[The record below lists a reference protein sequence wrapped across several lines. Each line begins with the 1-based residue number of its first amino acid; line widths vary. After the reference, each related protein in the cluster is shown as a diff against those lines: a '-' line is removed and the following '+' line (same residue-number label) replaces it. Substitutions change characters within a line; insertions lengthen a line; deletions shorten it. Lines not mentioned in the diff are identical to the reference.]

1 MASIYKFIRKGFVEV
16 NGRRVRDP
24 SAELVIGDKITLL
37 VEGDLEHLKRLDES
51 RELVPS
57 DIPLSILFEDRS
69 ILVVDKPPGLA
80 MHPGKGV
87 QVVTLIEGLL
97 SYGNSKG
104 FKPRL
109 VHRLDKHT
117 SGIVLVAKTPLSARN
132 LTESFRK
139 REVTKRYISLVKGTS
154 ISEKGTLQDVADG
167 TEEKLS
173 FKVVKRYSDCSLIA
187 VHLLT
192 GRKHQIRRQTADRGF
207 PVVGDNVYGDRNF
220 NRRFRENFGLRRY
233 FLHCEQITV
242 NHPVTGEKLSLSSPL
257 PQDLQNVLEHLQ

>member
-1 MASIYKFIRKGFVEV
+1 M
-16 NGRRVRDP
+16 RDP
-24 SAELVIGDKITLL
+24 SAELVIGDTVTLL

-57 DIPLSILFEDRS
+57 DIPLSILFEDSS
-69 ILVVDKPPGLA
+69 ILAVDKPPGLA

-97 SYGNSKG
+97 SYGNTRG
-104 FKPRL
+104 FTPRL

-117 SGIVLVAKTPLSARN
+117 SGIVLVAKSPLSARR

-139 REVTKRYISLVKGTS
+139 REVTKKYISLVKGTL
-154 ISEKGTLQDVADG
+154 ISETGFLRDVTDG

-173 FKVVKRYSDCSLIA
+173 FEVIKRYSDCSLIT
-187 VHLLT
+187 VNLLT

-207 PVVGDNVYGDRNF
+207 PVIGDNVYGDRVF
-220 NRRFRENFGLRRY
+220 NRGFRESFGLRRY

-242 NHPVTGEKLSLSSPL
+242 NHPMTGRELLLASPL
-257 PQDLQNVLEHLQ
+257 PQDLKDVLEHLQ